1 MVLKLSDCAET
12 LEEARG
18 VIDRQEERMR
28 KQAEYSIAL
37 QRAIERHCA
46 GELVPE
52 EIAKLCPHHA
62 QKLNAI
68 QANIQGQPRPSNSG
82 NLST

>member
-1 MVLKLSDCAET
+1 MKTMSMVLKLSDCAET

-18 VIDRQEERMR
+18 VIDRQSEQHR
-28 KQAEYSIAL
+28 KHVDYSIAL

-52 EIAKLCPHHA
+52 EIAKLCPYHA
-62 QKLNAI
+62 QKLNALL
-68 QANIQGQPRPSNSG
+68 ANAAVSNAEPKS
-82 NLST
+82 